1 MVISFTGHRPEKIK
15 DFDSLRLKLKQE
27 LENKLLNNSNLT
39 FVVGGAP
46 GFDTLAL
53 EVLLE
58 LNQKEKITLAVPF
71 KGFEKYS
78 SKNDSQNLHAF
89 NLNYSCGVK
98 VLEVGGKDGSFGQK
112 CYQRNRY
119 LVEQADFIFAYHD
132 GSKSGTGHTV
142 TLAKLKKIPVVNLF

>member
-15 DFDSLRLKLKQE
+15 DLSSLRNKLKQE
-27 LENKLLNNSNLT
+27 LEKKLLEIENLT

-58 LNQKEKITLAVPF
+58 LNQKDNITLAVPF
-71 KGFEKYS
+71 RGFEKYS
-78 SKNDSQNLHAF
+78 SKNDAQNSHALK
-89 NLNYSCGVK
+89 LNYSCGVK
-98 VLEVGGKDGSFGQK
+98 VIEVGGTEGSFGQK

-119 LVEQADFIFAYHD
+119 LVEKADFIFAYHD

-142 TLAKLKKIPVVNLF
+142 TLAKLKKIPVINLY